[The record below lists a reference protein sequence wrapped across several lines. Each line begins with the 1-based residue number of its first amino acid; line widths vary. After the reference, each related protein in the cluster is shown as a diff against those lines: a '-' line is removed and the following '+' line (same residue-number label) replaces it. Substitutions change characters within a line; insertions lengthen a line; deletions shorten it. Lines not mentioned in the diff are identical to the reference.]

1 MMGTV
6 ETFIVHKEWLDS
18 IAGLPNDTQDRIIAE
33 FVRYGCGL
41 DPAHPEDAIAQSFV
55 NILKNRID
63 YSKDQYAKK
72 VAMGKTAG
80 AKKKIDDRQIYELAQ
95 EGKTATEI
103 ATILNI
109 SKSSVDHSDGWR
121 KRRENEF
128 VF

>member
-1 MMGTV
+1 MMSAI
-6 ETFIVHKEWLDS
+6 ETFVVHKEWLDS
-18 IAGLPNDTQDRIIAE
+18 IAGLPRETQDRIIAE

>member
-1 MMGTV
+1 MELLLWQKQKKQKKQSQIVKAENEKKQPTV
-6 ETFIVHKEWLDS
+6 PE
-18 IAGLPNDTQDRIIAE
+18 AE
-33 FVRYGCGL
+33 NRKKQQNVKNKCTLWKIFY
-41 DPAHPEDAIAQSFV
+41 
-55 NILKNRID
+55 ILKNRID

-80 AKKKIDDRQIYELAQ
+80 AKRKVDDKQIYDLAR

-121 KRRENEF
+121 SRKDNEF
-128 VF
+128 AF

>member
-1 MMGTV
+1 MMSAI
-6 ETFIVHKEWLDS
+6 ETFVVHKEWLDS
-18 IAGLPNDTQDRIIAE
+18 IAGLPCETQDRIIAE

-72 VAMGKTAG
+72 VAMGKTA
-80 AKKKIDDRQIYELAQ
+80 
-95 EGKTATEI
+95 TEI

-121 KRRENEF
+121 KRRESEF

>member
-1 MMGTV
+1 MGI
-6 ETFIVHKEWLDS
+6 ETFVVHKEWLDS
-18 IAGLPNDTQDRIIAE
+18 ITSLPIETQDRIIAE

-41 DPAHPEDAIAQSFV
+41 DPQHPEDAIAQSFV

-80 AKKKIDDRQIYELAQ
+80 AKRKVDDKQIYDLAR
-95 EGKTATEI
+95 EGKSSSEI
-103 ATILNI
+103 ATVLGI

-121 KRRENEF
+121 NRKDDQF
-128 VF
+128 IF

>member
-1 MMGTV
+1 MMSAI
-6 ETFIVHKEWLDS
+6 ETFVVHKEWLDS
-18 IAGLPNDTQDRIIAE
+18 IAGLPSETQDRIIAE

>member
-1 MMGTV
+1 
-6 ETFIVHKEWLDS
+6 
-18 IAGLPNDTQDRIIAE
+18 
-33 FVRYGCGL
+33 
-41 DPAHPEDAIAQSFV
+41 
-55 NILKNRID
+55 
-63 YSKDQYAKK
+63 
-72 VAMGKTAG
+72 MGKTAG

>member
-1 MMGTV
+1 MI

-18 IAGLPNDTQDRIIAE
+18 ISSLPIETQDRIIAE

-41 DPAHPEDAIAQSFV
+41 DMAHPEDAIAQSFV

-72 VAMGKTAG
+72 VAMGKSAG
-80 AKKKIDDRQIYELAQ
+80 SKKKIDDRQVYELAK
-95 EGKTATEI
+95 EGKTSAEI
-103 ATILNI
+103 ATILSV
-109 SKSSVDHSDGWR
+109 SKSSVDHSNGWR
-121 KRRENEF
+121 SRKDDEF

>member
-1 MMGTV
+1 MSAI
-6 ETFIVHKEWLDS
+6 ETFVVHKEWLDS
-18 IAGLPNDTQDRIIAE
+18 IAGLPCDIQDRIIAE

>member
-1 MMGTV
+1 MMSAI
-6 ETFIVHKEWLDS
+6 ETFVVHKEGLDS
-18 IAGLPNDTQDRIIAE
+18 IAGLPCETQDRIIAE

-41 DPAHPEDAIAQSFV
+41 DPAHPEAAIAQSFV

>member
-1 MMGTV
+1 MMSAI
-6 ETFIVHKEWLDS
+6 ETFVVHKEWLDS
-18 IAGLPNDTQDRIIAE
+18 IAGLPCDTQDSIIAE
-33 FVRYGCGL
+33 FVRYGSGL
-41 DPAHPEDAIAQSFV
+41 DPAHPADAIAQSFV